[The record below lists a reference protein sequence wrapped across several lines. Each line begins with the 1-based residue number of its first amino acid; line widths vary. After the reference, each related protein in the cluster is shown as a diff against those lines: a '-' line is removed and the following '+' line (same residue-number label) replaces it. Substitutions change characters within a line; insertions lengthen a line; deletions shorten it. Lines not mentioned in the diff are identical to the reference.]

1 MNRWIVR
8 LAAMLLALAG
18 AMPALATGGRLIDLP
33 PIAASG
39 LPVQRVTVWLPPGY
53 DRGRRRYPV
62 IYMQDGQNLFRPGSA
77 VFGTAWAA
85 DRAMLVA
92 MRRSR
97 VPAHIIVGVWAPGS
111 DRWRQYLPD
120 EVHESASPA
129 LKAALE
135 RQAGG
140 AIVSSAYLAWLAGP
154 LKARIDAGFRTLP
167 DRDHTAVAGSSMGGL
182 VSCAAFLRYPAVYGR
197 AACISSHW
205 PATDPR
211 VIGPANRELI
221 AFWDGWFARRL
232 GAPRGRRLWLDHGTA
247 TLDAA
252 YAPYQKV
259 VDRRIAAMGW
269 REGRDWRSR
278 VFDGA
283 AHDEASWA
291 ARLPDIFAW
300 LLRP

>member
-1 MNRWIVR
+1 MGRWIGRVV
-8 LAAMLLALAG
+8 AVLLALVG
-18 AMPALATGGRLIDLP
+18 ASPALASDGRLVDLP
-33 PIAASG
+33 PIAVAG

-53 DRGRRRYPV
+53 DGGRRRYPV
-62 IYMQDGQNLFRPGSA
+62 IYMHDGQNLFRPGSA

-85 DRAMLVA
+85 DRAMLRA
-92 MRRSR
+92 R
-97 VPAHIIVGVWAPGS
+97 VPAHIIVGVWAPGA
-111 DRWRQYLPD
+111 DRWRQYLPEEAYD
-120 EVHESASPA
+120 AASPT
-129 LKAALE
+129 LKAALA

-140 AIVSSAYLAWLAGP
+140 PIVSTAYLAWLAGP
-154 LKARIDAGFRTLP
+154 LKARIDATFRTLP

-182 VSCAAFLRYPAVYGR
+182 ISCAAFLRYPAVYGR

-211 VIGPANRELI
+211 VIGAADRELA

-252 YAPYQKV
+252 YAPYQAV

-278 VFDGA
+278 VFVGA
-283 AHDEASWA
+283 AHEEASWA
-291 ARLPDIFAW
+291 ARLPDIFGW
-300 LLRP
+300 LLRR